1 MVEATVIASSER
13 REPANSLSRKPLLPT
28 VDPSTGLPGRTY
40 EGHTLDEALTI
51 AHDARD
57 AFERWRR
64 VPFSERARLMKAAAG
79 ALLGRRDEFAEL
91 MTAEMGKTVKEG
103 RAEIEKCAFACNHF
117 AERAESYLANEPVD
131 LGGPKAFVA
140 YNPLGVVFAV
150 MPWNF
155 PFWQVFRFAAPAL
168 MAGNA
173 AVLKHASN
181 VPGCAL
187 AIESVFREAGFP
199 ANLFRAALAPSRDVR
214 ALIEHPA
221 VAAVTLTGSVEAG
234 RQVAA
239 AAGAALK
246 KTVLELGG
254 ADAYL
259 VLEDADIEQAA
270 QICAAARMVNAGQS
284 CVAGKRFIVSAPV
297 RDVFERA
304 FVGAMQSYAMGDP
317 RDEATKLGPLQS
329 VKARDE
335 IHAQVED
342 SVAKGA
348 RLLSGGQIPNR
359 PGAWY
364 PPTVLTNVRP
374 GMPAHDEEIFGP
386 VAAIIEAGSEAEAIG
401 IANASR
407 FGLGSCVLT
416 GDPARGERIAAQ
428 EIEAGMSFVNASVT
442 SDPRM
447 PFGGVKQSGYGRE
460 CGQLGIR
467 EFVNIKSVLA
477 G

>member
-1 MVEATVIASSER
+1 MTEATVASA
-13 REPANSLSRKPLLPT
+13 EPPHSSRRKPLLPT
-28 VDPSTGLPGRTY
+28 IDPSTGLPGPIY
-40 EGHTLDEALTI
+40 EGHTLDEALAI
-51 AHDARD
+51 ARDARG

-64 VPFSERARLMKAAAG
+64 VPFSERARLMKAAAA
-79 ALLGRRDEFAEL
+79 ALLGRRDEYAEL

-103 RAEIEKCAFACNHF
+103 RAEIEKCAFACDHF
-117 AERAESYLANEPVD
+117 AERAESYLASELVG

-140 YNPLGVVFAV
+140 YNPLGVVLAV

-187 AIESVFREAGFP
+187 AIERVFREAGFP
-199 ANLFRAALAPSRDVR
+199 ENLFRAALAPSRDVR

-259 VLEDADIEQAA
+259 VLEDADIDKAA
-270 QICAAARMVNAGQS
+270 RICAAARMGNAGQS

-297 RDVFERA
+297 RDAFERA

-329 VKARDE
+329 VRARDE
-335 IHAQVED
+335 VHAQVEE
-342 SVAKGA
+342 SLARGA
-348 RLLSGGQIPNR
+348 RLLSGGRIPDR

-364 PPTVLTNVRP
+364 PPTVLTNVHP

-386 VAAIIEAGSEAEAIG
+386 VAAIIEAASEAEAID

-416 GDPARGERIAAQ
+416 SDLARGERIAAQ
-428 EIEAGMSFVNASVT
+428 EIEAGMSFVNASVK

-460 CGQLGIR
+460 CGQFGIR
-467 EFVNIKSVLA
+467 EFVNIKSVLV

>member
-1 MVEATVIASSER
+1 
-13 REPANSLSRKPLLPT
+13 
-28 VDPSTGLPGRTY
+28 
-40 EGHTLDEALTI
+40 
-51 AHDARD
+51 
-57 AFERWRR
+57 
-64 VPFSERARLMKAAAG
+64 MKAAAG

-103 RAEIEKCAFACNHF
+103 RAEIEKCAFACDHF
-117 AERAESYLANEPVD
+117 AESAESYLASEPVE

-140 YNPLGVVFAV
+140 YNPLGVVLAV

-199 ANLFRAALAPSRDVR
+199 ENLFRAVLAPSRDVR

-221 VAAVTLTGSVEAG
+221 IAAVTLTGSVEAG

-259 VLEDADIEQAA
+259 VLEDADIDKAA
-270 QICAAARMVNAGQS
+270 RICAAARMVNAGQS

-297 RDVFERA
+297 RDAFERA

-335 IHAQVED
+335 IHAQVEE
-342 SVAKGA
+342 SLAKGA
-348 RLLSGGQIPNR
+348 RLLSGGQIPDC

-364 PPTVLTNVRP
+364 PPTVLTNVHP
-374 GMPAHDEEIFGP
+374 GMPAHDEEIFG
-386 VAAIIEAGSEAEAIG
+386 AGRRHHRGRQRGGGDRHCQRVTLRSRLWRPDGRSRARRAHRGAGNRGRHELRERQREVGSADAVRRSEAIRLRPRMRPVRDPRVRQHKKRARWLIG
-401 IANASR
+401 GKSPGFANALLS
-407 FGLGSCVLT
+407 
-416 GDPARGERIAAQ
+416 
-428 EIEAGMSFVNASVT
+428 
-442 SDPRM
+442 
-447 PFGGVKQSGYGRE
+447 GG
-460 CGQLGIR
+460 
-467 EFVNIKSVLA
+467 
-477 G
+477 